1 MYNSHELGIQG
12 ENVAT
17 KYLLSQGYKIIERNF
32 YCYFGEIDIIA
43 KDKNEYVFIEIIRK
57 KCYTLLY

>member
-32 YCYFGEIDIIA
+32 YCFFGEIDIIA
-43 KDKNEYVFIEIIRK
+43 QHKNKNKFQVWK
-57 KCYTLLY
+57 TC

>member
-43 KDKNEYVFIEIIRK
+43 QHKN
-57 KCYTLLY
+57 